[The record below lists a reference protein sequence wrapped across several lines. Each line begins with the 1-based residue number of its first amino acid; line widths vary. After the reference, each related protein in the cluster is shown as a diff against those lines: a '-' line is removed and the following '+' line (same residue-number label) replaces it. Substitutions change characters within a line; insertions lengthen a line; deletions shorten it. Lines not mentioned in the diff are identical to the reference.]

1 MAVAPADSGDAD
13 EYPAW
18 FTAFLADRAVR
29 KPSPHTIKAY
39 RQDFAAIAALLAG
52 NANRIGNLTPADITA
67 DRMRSAFATYA
78 DAHEPSSIRRC
89 WPTWN
94 PERDVPGVPRPGPGP
109 VVASHK
115 RIVMRGILSPRHTTA
130 VDLPLRKGWPLG
142 DGPEPNRPQR
152 LPFRSELGRGSQLFT
167 I

>member
-1 MAVAPADSGDAD
+1 MSTPPGS
-13 EYPAW
+13 
-18 FTAFLADRAVR
+18 RR
-29 KPSPHTIKAY
+29 SSPTVPCASRPPTRSRHIKAY

-115 RIVMRGILSPRHTTA
+115 RIPSDIRGAERRPGAGLRRHTEA
-130 VDLPLRKGWPLG
+130 GVSDFRAPCGSRSARRSGVLSANDGRLIG
-142 DGPEPNRPQR
+142 DTPQHAC
-152 LPFRSELGRGSQLFT
+152 
-167 I
+167 

>member
-52 NANRIGNLTPADITA
+52 NANRIGNLTPADITT

-78 DAHEPSSIRRC
+78 RRSRAVVNPPVLAYLEPRTGRARR
-89 WPTWN
+89 
-94 PERDVPGVPRPGPGP
+94 PEAWSRPGRRVP
-109 VVASHK
+109 
-115 RIVMRGILSPRHTTA
+115 
-130 VDLPLRKGWPLG
+130 
-142 DGPEPNRPQR
+142 
-152 LPFRSELGRGSQLFT
+152 
-167 I
+167 